1 MFLYKLLTVLFR
13 IWLLFYFK
21 TIQVIG
27 LQNIP
32 RQEGL
37 LMFGNHPNA
46 LCDPAAVFTSM
57 PRMARTLFKN
67 TLLRVPVLGFVI
79 KSLGG
84 IGVKRRQ
91 DHQAKTTKKQKNQ
104 EQSKALI
111 SDTNQKENTQIDNS
125 RMWEETNKTLLKG
138 QVICIYP
145 EGISVVHHEL
155 NRYKSGVSRI
165 LINAIASTEEEKKN
179 KNEEKNNI
187 EEVEDEEEIV
197 DLEIQSRQMFTE
209 EELSTDPDLIV
220 KNSFQRI
227 QLLPFSLNYTS
238 RKTFRSEILITYS
251 RPICLHNSVILMAKE
266 DKWKAVNL
274 ITSFLQK
281 CTRLMTINTPDW
293 ETHSLVETSMN
304 IFWRVDRTSLKR
316 NFENGIRL
324 ANFFDILS
332 NNQIS
337 NKIETNQNN
346 NKKKKRN
353 EKKSEKKNEKNK
365 KKKKENLNKTSGS
378 DLDSDSNTDDKSNEI
393 QKEKIIENSS
403 QIELELRSS
412 IQNYQKQLDD
422 LKIRDQ
428 DLCQIQYFANPLRII
443 GKYLLYLITVL
454 SLLPPSLIG
463 LIVNCPIA
471 ISIVR
476 ITQKAKNKPENI
488 ATLRLIGGSFLALI
502 VFIIYTSV
510 LGKLFGA
517 IPALIYFFGALFFA
531 QVTSFMLDVLKNYW
545 KRLKG
550 LIRVTIHKS
559 KSKEIFQ
566 TRKSIKNKIRSL
578 MKEIDQKRENNY
590 FISFYENDQNSYHSD
605 NFDIWNLL
613 EVQNLPQSPNQIILT
628 ADMLLENTLKG
639 DEKAKV
645 DLKEPE
651 KEKENVMDEKNNIKL
666 NSSSGSG
673 SDSGSGSSSGS
684 GSGSDSNSD

>member
-1 MFLYKLLTVLFR
+1 MFLYKLLTNLFR

-27 LQNIP
+27 LRNIP
-32 RQEGL
+32 RKEGL

-67 TLLRVPVLGFVI
+67 TLLGVPVLGFVI
-79 KSLGG
+79 KSMGG
-84 IGVKRRQ
+84 IGVRRRQ
-91 DHQAKTTKKQKNQ
+91 DHQPKQPKNKETH

-145 EGISVVHHEL
+145 EGLSVVHHEL

-165 LINAIASTEEEKKN
+165 LINAIVNTKEEKKS
-179 KNEEKNNI
+179 KNEDKNNI
-187 EEVEDEEEIV
+187 EEVEEEEEEEEIV
-197 DLEIQSRQMFTE
+197 DLEIQSKQMFTE

-281 CTRLMTINTPDW
+281 CSRLMTINTPDW
-293 ETHSLVETSMN
+293 ETHSLVKTSMN

-324 ANFFDILS
+324 ANFFEILS

-337 NKIETNQNN
+337 NQIEINQKNNNNNTKNEKKNEKKNHN
-346 NKKKKRN
+346 NKKKK
-353 EKKSEKKNEKNK
+353 KKDH
-365 KKKKENLNKTSGS
+365 LNQTSGS
-378 DLDSDSNTDDKSNEI
+378 DLDCDSNTNDNPNEI
-393 QKEKIIENSS
+393 QKETIIENSS

-412 IQNYQKQLDD
+412 IQNYQKQLDN

-443 GKYLLYLITVL
+443 GKYLLYLFTVL
-454 SLLPPSLIG
+454 SLLPPGLIG
-463 LIVNCPIA
+463 LIVNSPIA
-471 ISIVR
+471 ISIIK

-488 ATLRLIGGSFLALI
+488 ATFRLLGGSFLALI

-517 IPALIYFFGALFFA
+517 IPALIYFFGALVFA

-559 KSKEIFQ
+559 KSKELFQ
-566 TRKSIKNKIRSL
+566 TRKSIKNEIRSL
-578 MKEIDQKRENNY
+578 MKKIDQKKDNDY
-590 FISFYENDQNSYHSD
+590 FVSFYEKDQNFYHSD
-605 NFDIWNLL
+605 NLDIWNLL

-628 ADMLLENTLKG
+628 ADMLLENSLNG
-639 DEKAKV
+639 DNKAKV
-645 DLKEPE
+645 EVKDYGR
-651 KEKENVMDEKNNIKL
+651 EKENVVGEENNIKL
-666 NSSSGSG
+666 VSSS
-673 SDSGSGSSSGS
+673 DSGS
-684 GSGSDSNSD
+684 GSGSDSDSD